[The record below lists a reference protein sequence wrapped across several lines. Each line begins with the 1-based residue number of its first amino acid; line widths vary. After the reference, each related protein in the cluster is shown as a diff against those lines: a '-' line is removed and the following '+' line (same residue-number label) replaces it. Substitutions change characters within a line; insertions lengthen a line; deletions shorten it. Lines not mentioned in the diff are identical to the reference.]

1 MQRKWSMQNNKKT
14 GFLAVALA
22 SLIVAS
28 TATASVLSGCGGNE
42 DTDGTEAVVETSVVS
57 RVVDGVYTDEFGNI
71 LSTTPDGKKQE
82 NAGGTVSPEALKKAK
97 ENDEKSNV
105 DSKADNKD
113 PEKSENDEKQDNN
126 SKVEKNDDGDNE
138 KQDNDKK
145 SDSKSEKSENGGG
158 SNNDAADS
166 DDGRGITDINQQTAE
181 QRKEFE
187 EAKKNIE
194 EQKPNRDNEKIE
206 SSKELILDG
215 NKYQIGDTVTCVYT
229 LSAPE
234 KLQNFQGEISY
245 DNSKINCVRA
255 WLDGS
260 AAYGGLLNYKLDGKI
275 KFNGVNIGSGFKYN
289 SEGNFIIAV
298 FEVTDSG
305 KVDTSLDWQV
315 VTGVSGDK
323 LVTDGKAVDGLT
335 VNKSYTY
342 GDTKYEDE

>member
-1 MQRKWSMQNNKKT
+1 MQNNKKT

-42 DTDGTEAVVETSVVS
+42 DTDETVAVTETSVVS

-126 SKVEKNDDGDNE
+126 SKVEKNDDGDTE

-166 DDGRGITDINQQTAE
+166 DDDKGITDIYQQTAE
-181 QRKEFE
+181 QRKELE
-187 EAKKNIE
+187 EAKKNVE
-194 EQKPNRDNEKIE
+194 KQEPNRNDEKVE

-234 KLQNFQGEISY
+234 KLVNFQGEITY
-245 DNSKINCVRA
+245 DSSKIKCVRA

-260 AAYGGLLNYKLDGKI
+260 AAHGGLLNYNHNLDGKML
-275 KFNGVNIGSGFKYN
+275 FNGSNVSGFNYT
-289 SEGNFIIAV
+289 SEKNFIIAV
-298 FEVTDSG
+298 YEVTGAG

>member
-1 MQRKWSMQNNKKT
+1 MQNNKKT

-126 SKVEKNDDGDNE
+126 SKVEKNDDGDTE
-138 KQDNDKK
+138 KQENDKK

-158 SNNDAADS
+158 SNNAADS

-260 AAYGGLLNYKLDGKI
+260 AAYGGILNYKLDGKI

-342 GDTKYEDE
+342 GDTKYEEE

>member
-1 MQRKWSMQNNKKT
+1 MQNNKKT

-105 DSKADNKD
+105 DSKTDDKD
-113 PEKSENDEKQDNN
+113 SEKSEND
-126 SKVEKNDDGDNE
+126 E

-342 GDTKYEDE
+342 GDTKYEEE

>member
-1 MQRKWSMQNNKKT
+1 MQNNKKT

-42 DTDGTEAVVETSVVS
+42 DTDETVAVTETSVVS

-97 ENDEKSNV
+97 ENDEK
-105 DSKADNKD
+105 
-113 PEKSENDEKQDNN
+113 QDNN
-126 SKVEKNDDGDNE
+126 SKVEKNDDGDTE
-138 KQDNDKK
+138 KQENDKK

-181 QRKEFE
+181 QRKELE
-187 EAKKNIE
+187 EAKKNVE
-194 EQKPNRDNEKIE
+194 KQEPNRNDEKVE

-315 VTGVSGDK
+315 VTGVSGDN

>member
-1 MQRKWSMQNNKKT
+1 MQNNKKT

-42 DTDGTEAVVETSVVS
+42 DTDETVAVTETSVVS

-97 ENDEKSNV
+97 ENDEK
-105 DSKADNKD
+105 
-113 PEKSENDEKQDNN
+113 QDNN
-126 SKVEKNDDGDNE
+126 SKVEKNDDGDTE
-138 KQDNDKK
+138 KQENDKK

-181 QRKEFE
+181 QRKELE
-187 EAKKNIE
+187 EAKKNVE
-194 EQKPNRDNEKIE
+194 KQEPNRNDEKVE

-315 VTGVSGDK
+315 VTGVSGDN

-335 VNKSYTY
+335 VNKNYTY

>member
-1 MQRKWSMQNNKKT
+1 
-14 GFLAVALA
+14 
-22 SLIVAS
+22 
-28 TATASVLSGCGGNE
+28 
-42 DTDGTEAVVETSVVS
+42 
-57 RVVDGVYTDEFGNI
+57 
-71 LSTTPDGKKQE
+71 
-82 NAGGTVSPEALKKAK
+82 
-97 ENDEKSNV
+97 
-105 DSKADNKD
+105 
-113 PEKSENDEKQDNN
+113 
-126 SKVEKNDDGDNE
+126 
-138 KQDNDKK
+138 
-145 SDSKSEKSENGGG
+145 
-158 SNNDAADS
+158 
-166 DDGRGITDINQQTAE
+166 
-181 QRKEFE
+181 
-187 EAKKNIE
+187 EAKKNVE
-194 EQKPNRDNEKIE
+194 KQEPNRNDEKVE

-260 AAYGGLLNYKLDGKI
+260 AAYGGILNYKLDGKI

-305 KVDTSLDWQV
+305 KVDTSLDWQL

-342 GDTKYEDE
+342 GDTKYEEE

>member
-1 MQRKWSMQNNKKT
+1 MQNNKKT

-42 DTDGTEAVVETSVVS
+42 DTDETVAVTETSVVS

-113 PEKSENDEKQDNN
+113 PEKSEND
-126 SKVEKNDDGDNE
+126 E